1 MCLNSI
7 IPLLYRISHF
17 VKASLNELKPF
28 SSTNLVSIII
38 FNSDAPPSISL
49 TASAQNLRLTIY
61 LPLTRFPDRQGSLSC
76 LVINVSELCLGSLG
90 VLLYRQTYSCCL
102 WYIINYGFCIAPS
115 YRQTYIHLSLFLKTY
130 LSIYLFTSQVFR
142 MSFIFYLLAC
152 FGYNGN
158 EKEAAAKKTTNKR
171 TLFTKEVLN

>member
-115 YRQTYIHLSLFLKTY
+115 YRQTYIHPSLFLRTY
-130 LSIYLFTSQVFR
+130 LSIYSHHRYF
-142 MSFIFYLLAC
+142 
-152 FGYNGN
+152 
-158 EKEAAAKKTTNKR
+158 E
-171 TLFTKEVLN
+171 